1 MKKINGVGTKCVHSG
16 DLIDDRF
23 KGATSPIFPST
34 AYDFIGVEDDKY
46 PRYFNTPNQ
55 ISLSK
60 KIADLE
66 NCEAAL
72 LFGSGIAAIFT
83 SLFSFLK
90 SEDHVIFQG
99 SIYGGTLN
107 LVIKEFK
114 KFNIEYSLVDS
125 FDIKEYEMEIKE
137 NTKIIFIESPS
148 NPLLKVIDLQA
159 ISNLSKKNNLISIID
174 NTFSSP
180 INQNPSDF
188 GIDIIIHSATKY
200 LGGHSD
206 ILAGALAST
215 KSNIDKIIESS
226 INYGG
231 NLSEYTVWLLERSIK
246 TLSLRVNK
254 QNENAL
260 KVADYLSNHE
270 KVNAVHYPGLKTHPD
285 YELSSKQMKGFGGM
299 LSFELSNL
307 EEAVLFTRKI
317 KLIKSAMSL
326 GGVESTICSPSLT
339 SHSKISREER
349 EKLGIFDGLLRFS
362 VGIEDH
368 NDIINDLKQAFS
380 QIGVILN

>member
-1 MKKINGVGTKCVHSG
+1 MKKNKGVDTKCVHSG

-23 KGATSPIFPST
+23 KGATSPLFPST
-34 AYDFIGVEDDKY
+34 AYDFIDVNEDKY

-55 ISLSK
+55 LALSK

-66 NCEAAL
+66 NSEDAL
-72 LFGSGIAAIFT
+72 LFGSGIAAIFS
-83 SLFSFLK
+83 SLFSFVK
-90 SEDHVIFQG
+90 SGDHVIFQS

-114 KFNIEYSLVDS
+114 KFNIKYSLVDS
-125 FDIKEYEMEIKE
+125 FDLKDYEKEIKS

-148 NPLLKVIDLQA
+148 NPLLKLIDLKSVA
-159 ISNLSKKNNLISIID
+159 ELCKKNNLISIID

-206 ILAGALAST
+206 ILAGALASNKKYIQT
-215 KSNIDKIIESS
+215 IKESS

-231 NLSEYTVWLLERSIK
+231 NLSDYTVWLLERSIK
-246 TLSLRVNK
+246 TLSLRVAK

-260 KVADYLSNHE
+260 KVAKFLFEHQ
-270 KVNAVHYPGLKTHPD
+270 KVNSVNYPGLKSHPD
-285 YELSSKQMKGFGGM
+285 HQLSLTQMKGFGGM
-299 LSFELSNL
+299 LSFELNDL
-307 EEAVLFTRKI
+307 DEAIKFTRKI

-326 GGVESTICSPSLT
+326 GGVESTICSPALT
-339 SHSKISREER
+339 SHSKISKEER
-349 EKLGIFDGLLRFS
+349 ENIGIFDGLLRFS
-362 VGIEDH
+362 VGIEDFE
-368 NDIINDLKQAFS
+368 DIKNDLEQALS
-380 QIGVILN
+380 QL

>member
-34 AYDFIGVEDDKY
+34 AYDFIDVEDDKY

-55 ISLSK
+55 LALSK

-260 KVADYLSNHE
+260 KVAEYLSNHE

-339 SHSKISREER
+339 SHSKISKEER

-380 QIGVILN
+380 KI

>member
-34 AYDFIGVEDDKY
+34 AYDFIDVEDDKY

-55 ISLSK
+55 LALSK

-260 KVADYLSNHE
+260 KVAEYLTNHE

-285 YELSSKQMKGFGGM
+285 YKLSSKQMKGFGGM

-339 SHSKISREER
+339 SHSKISKEDREN
-349 EKLGIFDGLLRFS
+349 LGIFDGLLRFS

-380 QIGVILN
+380 RI

>member
-1 MKKINGVGTKCVHSG
+1 MKKNKGVDTKCVHSG

-23 KGATSPIFPST
+23 KGATSPLFPST
-34 AYDFIGVEDDKY
+34 AYDFIDVNDDKY

-55 ISLSK
+55 LALSK

-66 NCEAAL
+66 NSEDAL
-72 LFGSGIAAIFT
+72 LFGSGIAAIFS
-83 SLFSFLK
+83 SLFSFIK
-90 SEDHVIFQG
+90 SGDHVIFQS

-114 KFNIEYSLVDS
+114 KFNIKYSLVDS
-125 FDIKEYEMEIKE
+125 FDLKDYEKEIKS

-148 NPLLKVIDLQA
+148 NPLLKLIDLKSIA
-159 ISNLSKKNNLISIID
+159 KLCKKHNLISIID

-206 ILAGALAST
+206 ILAGALASNKKYIQT
-215 KSNIDKIIESS
+215 IKESS

-231 NLSEYTVWLLERSIK
+231 NLSDYTVWLLERSIK
-246 TLSLRVNK
+246 TLSLRVAK

-260 KVADYLSNHE
+260 KVAKFLFEHQ
-270 KVNAVHYPGLKTHPD
+270 KVNSVNYPGLKSHPD
-285 YELSSKQMKGFGGM
+285 HQLSLTQMKGFGGM
-299 LSFELSNL
+299 LSFELNDL
-307 EEAVLFTRKI
+307 DEAIKFTRKI

-326 GGVESTICSPSLT
+326 GGVESTICSPTLT
-339 SHSKISREER
+339 SHSKISKEER
-349 EKLGIFDGLLRFS
+349 EKIGIFDGLLRFS
-362 VGIEDH
+362 VGIEDFE
-368 NDIINDLKQAFS
+368 DIKNDLEQALS
-380 QIGVILN
+380 QL

>member
-1 MKKINGVGTKCVHSG
+1 MKKNKGVNTKCVHSG

-23 KGATSPIFPST
+23 KGATSPLFPST
-34 AYDFIGVEDDKY
+34 AYDFINVNEDKY

-55 ISLSK
+55 LALSK

-66 NCEAAL
+66 NSEEAL
-72 LFGSGIAAIFT
+72 LFGSGIAAIFS
-83 SLFSFLK
+83 SLFSFIK
-90 SEDHVIFQG
+90 SGDHVIFQS

-114 KFNIEYSLVDS
+114 KFNIKYSLVDS
-125 FDIKEYEMEIKE
+125 FDLKDYEKEIKK
-137 NTKIIFIESPS
+137 NTKIVFIESPS
-148 NPLLKVIDLQA
+148 NPLLKLIDLKSIA
-159 ISNLSKKNNLISIID
+159 ELCKKNNLISIID

-206 ILAGALAST
+206 ILAGALASN
-215 KSNIDKIIESS
+215 KKYIQKIKESS

-231 NLSEYTVWLLERSIK
+231 NLSDYTVWLLERSIK
-246 TLSLRVNK
+246 TLSLRVAK

-260 KVADYLSNHE
+260 KVAKFLFEHQ
-270 KVNAVHYPGLKTHPD
+270 KVNSVNYPGLKSHPD
-285 YELSSKQMKGFGGM
+285 HQLSLTQMKGFGGM
-299 LSFELSNL
+299 LSFELNNL
-307 EEAVLFTRKI
+307 DEAIKFTRKI

-326 GGVESTICSPSLT
+326 GGVESTICSPTLT
-339 SHSKISREER
+339 SHSKISKRER
-349 EKLGIFDGLLRFS
+349 KKIGIFDGLLRFS
-362 VGIEDH
+362 VGIEDFE
-368 NDIINDLKQAFS
+368 DIKNDLDQALR
-380 QIGVILN
+380 QL

>member
-34 AYDFIGVEDDKY
+34 AYDFIDVEDDKY

-55 ISLSK
+55 LALSK

-260 KVADYLSNHE
+260 KVAEYLSNHE

-285 YELSSKQMKGFGGM
+285 YKLSSKQMKGFGGM

-339 SHSKISREER
+339 SHSKISKEER
-349 EKLGIFDGLLRFS
+349 ENLGIFDGLLRFS

-380 QIGVILN
+380 KI

>member
-16 DLIDDRF
+16 DLIDNRF

-34 AYDFIGVEDDKY
+34 AYDFIDVEDDKY

-55 ISLSK
+55 LALSK

-66 NCEAAL
+66 NCESAL

-90 SEDHVIFQG
+90 SNDHVIFQG

-125 FDIKEYEMEIKE
+125 FDIKEYELEINQ

-339 SHSKISREER
+339 SHSKISKEER
-349 EKLGIFDGLLRFS
+349 ENLGIFDGLLRFS

-380 QIGVILN
+380 KI

>member
-34 AYDFIGVEDDKY
+34 AYDFIDVEDDKY

-55 ISLSK
+55 LALSK

-148 NPLLKVIDLQA
+148 NPLLKIIDLQA

-260 KVADYLSNHE
+260 KVAEYLSNHE

-339 SHSKISREER
+339 SHSKISKEER
-349 EKLGIFDGLLRFS
+349 ENLGIFDGLLRFS

-380 QIGVILN
+380 KI

>member
-34 AYDFIGVEDDKY
+34 AYDFIDVEEDKY

-55 ISLSK
+55 LALSK

-66 NCEAAL
+66 NCDSAL

-260 KVADYLSNHE
+260 MVAEYLTNHE

-285 YELSSKQMKGFGGM
+285 YKLSSKQMKGFGGM

-339 SHSKISREER
+339 SHSKISKEDREN
-349 EKLGIFDGLLRFS
+349 LGIFDGLLRFS

-380 QIGVILN
+380 KI

>member
-34 AYDFIGVEDDKY
+34 AYDFIDVEDDKY

-55 ISLSK
+55 LALSK

-114 KFNIEYSLVDS
+114 KFNIEYSLVES
-125 FDIKEYEMEIKE
+125 FDVKEYEMEIKE

-307 EEAVLFTRKI
+307 EDAVLFTRKI

-339 SHSKISREER
+339 SHSKISKEER
-349 EKLGIFDGLLRFS
+349 ENLGIFDGLLRFS

-368 NDIINDLKQAFS
+368 NDIINDLKQAF
-380 QIGVILN
+380 IKI

>member
-1 MKKINGVGTKCVHSG
+1 MKKNKGVDTKCVHSG

-23 KGATSPIFPST
+23 KGATSPLFPST
-34 AYDFIGVEDDKY
+34 AYDFIDVNEDKY

-55 ISLSK
+55 LALSK

-66 NCEAAL
+66 NSEDAL
-72 LFGSGIAAIFT
+72 LFGSGIAAIFG
-83 SLFSFLK
+83 SLFSFIK
-90 SEDHVIFQG
+90 SGDHVIFQS

-114 KFNIEYSLVDS
+114 KFNIKYSLVDS
-125 FDIKEYEMEIKE
+125 FELKDYEKEIKT
-137 NTKIIFIESPS
+137 NTKIVFIESPS
-148 NPLLKVIDLQA
+148 NPLLKLIDLKSIA
-159 ISNLSKKNNLISIID
+159 ELCKKNNLISIID

-206 ILAGALAST
+206 ILAGALASNKKYIQT
-215 KSNIDKIIESS
+215 IKESS

-231 NLSEYTVWLLERSIK
+231 NLSDYTVWLLERSIK
-246 TLSLRVNK
+246 TLSLRVAK

-260 KVADYLSNHE
+260 KVAKFLFEHQ
-270 KVNAVHYPGLKTHPD
+270 KVNSVNYPGLKSHPD
-285 YELSSKQMKGFGGM
+285 HQLSLTQMKGFGGM
-299 LSFELSNL
+299 LSFELNDL
-307 EEAVLFTRKI
+307 DEAIKFTRKI

-326 GGVESTICSPSLT
+326 GGVESTICSPTLT
-339 SHSKISREER
+339 SHSKISKRER
-349 EKLGIFDGLLRFS
+349 EKIGIFDGLLRFS
-362 VGIEDH
+362 VGIEDFE
-368 NDIINDLKQAFS
+368 DIKNDLDQALS
-380 QIGVILN
+380 QL

>member
-16 DLIDDRF
+16 DLIDDRL

-34 AYDFIGVEDDKY
+34 AYDFIDVEDDKY

-55 ISLSK
+55 LALSK

-90 SEDHVIFQG
+90 SKDHVIFQG

-260 KVADYLSNHE
+260 KVAEYLSNHE

-339 SHSKISREER
+339 SHSKISKEER
-349 EKLGIFDGLLRFS
+349 ENLGIFDGLLRFS

-380 QIGVILN
+380 KI

>member
-16 DLIDDRF
+16 DLIDDLF

-34 AYDFIGVEDDKY
+34 AYDFIDVEDDKY

-55 ISLSK
+55 LALSK

-188 GIDIIIHSATKY
+188 GVDIIIHSATKY

-215 KSNIDKIIESS
+215 KSKIDKIIESS

-254 QNENAL
+254 QNENASI
-260 KVADYLSNHE
+260 VAEYLSNHE
-270 KVNAVHYPGLKTHPD
+270 KVNAVYYPGLKTHPD
-285 YELSSKQMKGFGGM
+285 YELSNKQMKGFGGM
-299 LSFELSNL
+299 LSFELSSL
-307 EEAVLFTRKI
+307 DEAILFTRKI

-339 SHSKISREER
+339 SHSKISRDER

-380 QIGVILN
+380 QI

>member
-34 AYDFIGVEDDKY
+34 AYDFIDVEDDKY

-55 ISLSK
+55 LALSK

-215 KSNIDKIIESS
+215 RSIIDKIIESS

-339 SHSKISREER
+339 SHSKISKEER
-349 EKLGIFDGLLRFS
+349 ENLGIFDGLLRFS

-380 QIGVILN
+380 KI

>member
-34 AYDFIGVEDDKY
+34 AYDFIDVEDDKY

-55 ISLSK
+55 LALSK

-299 LSFELSNL
+299 LSFELSKL
-307 EEAVLFTRKI
+307 EEAVLFSRKI

-339 SHSKISREER
+339 SHSKISKEER
-349 EKLGIFDGLLRFS
+349 ENLGIFDGLLRFS

-368 NDIINDLKQAFS
+368 NDIINDLKQALS
-380 QIGVILN
+380 QI

>member
-34 AYDFIGVEDDKY
+34 AYDFIDVEDDKY

-55 ISLSK
+55 LALSK

-159 ISNLSKKNNLISIID
+159 ISNLSKKYNLISIID

-260 KVADYLSNHE
+260 KVAEYLSNHK

-307 EEAVLFTRKI
+307 EDAVLFTRKI

-339 SHSKISREER
+339 SHSKISKEER
-349 EKLGIFDGLLRFS
+349 ENLGIFDGLLRFS

-368 NDIINDLKQAFS
+368 NDIINDLKQAF
-380 QIGVILN
+380 IKI

>member
-1 MKKINGVGTKCVHSG
+1 MKKNKGVDTKCVHSG

-23 KGATSPIFPST
+23 KGATSPLFPST
-34 AYDFIGVEDDKY
+34 AYDFIDVNEDKY

-55 ISLSK
+55 LALSK

-66 NCEAAL
+66 NSEDAL
-72 LFGSGIAAIFT
+72 LFGSGIAAIFS
-83 SLFSFLK
+83 SLFSFIK
-90 SEDHVIFQG
+90 SGDHVIFQS

-114 KFNIEYSLVDS
+114 KFNIKYSLVDS
-125 FDIKEYEMEIKE
+125 FDLKDYEKEIKS

-148 NPLLKVIDLQA
+148 NPLLKLIDLKS
-159 ISNLSKKNNLISIID
+159 ITELCKKNNLISIID

-206 ILAGALAST
+206 ILAGALASNKKYIQT
-215 KSNIDKIIESS
+215 IKESS

-231 NLSEYTVWLLERSIK
+231 NLSDYTVWLLERSIK
-246 TLSLRVNK
+246 TLSLRVAK

-260 KVADYLSNHE
+260 KVAKFLFEHQ
-270 KVNAVHYPGLKTHPD
+270 KVNSVNYPGLKSHPD
-285 YELSSKQMKGFGGM
+285 YELSLTQMKGFGGM
-299 LSFELSNL
+299 LSFELNDL
-307 EEAVLFTRKI
+307 DEAIKFTRKI

-326 GGVESTICSPSLT
+326 GGVESTICSPTLT
-339 SHSKISREER
+339 SHSKISKEER
-349 EKLGIFDGLLRFS
+349 EKIGIFDGLLRFS
-362 VGIEDH
+362 VGIEDFE
-368 NDIINDLKQAFS
+368 DIKNDLDQALS
-380 QIGVILN
+380 QL

>member
-1 MKKINGVGTKCVHSG
+1 MKKNKGVNTKCVHSG

-23 KGATSPIFPST
+23 KGATSPLFPST
-34 AYDFIGVEDDKY
+34 AYDFIDVEDDKY

-55 ISLSK
+55 LALSK

-66 NCEAAL
+66 NCDSAL

-260 KVADYLSNHE
+260 KVAEYLTNHE
-270 KVNAVHYPGLKTHPD
+270 KVNSVHYPGLKTHPD
-285 YELSSKQMKGFGGM
+285 HKLSSKQMKGFGGM

-339 SHSKISREER
+339 SHSKISKEDREN
-349 EKLGIFDGLLRFS
+349 LGIFDGLLRFS

-380 QIGVILN
+380 KI

>member
-23 KGATSPIFPST
+23 KGANSPIFPST
-34 AYDFIGVEDDKY
+34 AYDFIDVEDDKY

-55 ISLSK
+55 LALSK

-215 KSNIDKIIESS
+215 RSNIDKIIESS

-260 KVADYLSNHE
+260 KVAEYLSNHE

-339 SHSKISREER
+339 SHSKISKEER
-349 EKLGIFDGLLRFS
+349 ENLGIFDVLLRFS

-380 QIGVILN
+380 KI

>member
-1 MKKINGVGTKCVHSG
+1 MKKNKGVDTKCVHSG

-23 KGATSPIFPST
+23 KGATSPLFPST
-34 AYDFIGVEDDKY
+34 AYDFIDVSEDKY

-55 ISLSK
+55 LALSK

-66 NCEAAL
+66 NSEDAL
-72 LFGSGIAAIFT
+72 LFGSGIAAIFS
-83 SLFSFLK
+83 SLFSFIK
-90 SEDHVIFQG
+90 SGDHVIFQS

-114 KFNIEYSLVDS
+114 KFNIKYSLVDS
-125 FDIKEYEMEIKE
+125 FDLKDYEKEIKT
-137 NTKIIFIESPS
+137 NTKIVFIESPS
-148 NPLLKVIDLQA
+148 NPLLKLIDLKSIA
-159 ISNLSKKNNLISIID
+159 ELCKKNNLISIID

-206 ILAGALAST
+206 ILAGALASN
-215 KSNIDKIIESS
+215 KKYIQRIKESS

-231 NLSEYTVWLLERSIK
+231 NLSDYTVWLLERSIK
-246 TLSLRVNK
+246 TLSLRVAK

-260 KVADYLSNHE
+260 KVAKFLFEHQ
-270 KVNAVHYPGLKTHPD
+270 KVNSVNYPGLKSHPD
-285 YELSSKQMKGFGGM
+285 HQLSLTQMKGFGGM
-299 LSFELSNL
+299 LSFELNDL
-307 EEAVLFTRKI
+307 DEAIKFTRKI

-326 GGVESTICSPSLT
+326 GGVESTICSPTLT
-339 SHSKISREER
+339 SHSNISKEER
-349 EKLGIFDGLLRFS
+349 EKIGIFDGLLRFS
-362 VGIEDH
+362 VGIEDFE
-368 NDIINDLKQAFS
+368 DIKNDLDQALS
-380 QIGVILN
+380 QL

>member
-1 MKKINGVGTKCVHSG
+1 MKKNKGVDTKCVHSG

-23 KGATSPIFPST
+23 KGATSPLFPST
-34 AYDFIGVEDDKY
+34 AYDFIDVNEDKY

-55 ISLSK
+55 LALSK

-66 NCEAAL
+66 NSEDAL
-72 LFGSGIAAIFT
+72 LFGSGIAAIFS
-83 SLFSFLK
+83 SLFSFIK
-90 SEDHVIFQG
+90 SGDHVIFQS

-114 KFNIEYSLVDS
+114 KFNIKYSLVDS
-125 FDIKEYEMEIKE
+125 FDLKDYEKEIKS

-148 NPLLKVIDLQA
+148 NPLLKLIDLKSVA
-159 ISNLSKKNNLISIID
+159 ELCKKNNLISIID

-206 ILAGALAST
+206 ILAGALASNKKYIQT
-215 KSNIDKIIESS
+215 IKESS

-231 NLSEYTVWLLERSIK
+231 NLSDYTVWLLERSIK
-246 TLSLRVNK
+246 TLSLRVAK

-260 KVADYLSNHE
+260 KVAKFLFEHQ
-270 KVNAVHYPGLKTHPD
+270 KVNSVNYPGLKSHPD
-285 YELSSKQMKGFGGM
+285 HQLSLTQMKGFGGM
-299 LSFELSNL
+299 LSFELNDL
-307 EEAVLFTRKI
+307 DEAIKFTRKI

-326 GGVESTICSPSLT
+326 GGVESTICSPTLT
-339 SHSKISREER
+339 SHSKISKEER
-349 EKLGIFDGLLRFS
+349 ENIGIFDGLLRFS
-362 VGIEDH
+362 VGIEDFE
-368 NDIINDLKQAFS
+368 DIKNDLEQALS
-380 QIGVILN
+380 QL

>member
-1 MKKINGVGTKCVHSG
+1 MKKNKGVDTKCVHSG

-23 KGATSPIFPST
+23 KGATSPLFPST
-34 AYDFIGVEDDKY
+34 AYDFIDVNEDKY

-55 ISLSK
+55 LALSK

-66 NCEAAL
+66 NSEDAL
-72 LFGSGIAAIFT
+72 LFGSGIAAIFS
-83 SLFSFLK
+83 SLFSFIK
-90 SEDHVIFQG
+90 SGDHVIFQS

-114 KFNIEYSLVDS
+114 KFNIKYSLVDS
-125 FDIKEYEMEIKE
+125 FDLKDYEKEIKS

-148 NPLLKVIDLQA
+148 NPLLKLIDLKSVA
-159 ISNLSKKNNLISIID
+159 KLCKKNNLISIID

-206 ILAGALAST
+206 ILAGALASNKKYIQT
-215 KSNIDKIIESS
+215 IKESS

-231 NLSEYTVWLLERSIK
+231 NLSDYTVWLLERSIK
-246 TLSLRVNK
+246 TLSLRVAK

-260 KVADYLSNHE
+260 KVAKFLFEHQ
-270 KVNAVHYPGLKTHPD
+270 KVNSVNYPGLKSHPD
-285 YELSSKQMKGFGGM
+285 YELSLTQMKDFGGM
-299 LSFELSNL
+299 LSFELNDL
-307 EEAVLFTRKI
+307 NEAIKFTRKI

-326 GGVESTICSPSLT
+326 GGVESTICSPTLT
-339 SHSKISREER
+339 SHSKISKEER
-349 EKLGIFDGLLRFS
+349 EKIGIFDGLLRFS
-362 VGIEDH
+362 VGIEDFE
-368 NDIINDLKQAFS
+368 DIKKDLDQALS
-380 QIGVILN
+380 QL

>member
-16 DLIDDRF
+16 DLIDNRF

-34 AYDFIGVEDDKY
+34 AYDFIDVEDDKY

-55 ISLSK
+55 LALSK

-66 NCEAAL
+66 NCESAL

-90 SEDHVIFQG
+90 SKDHVIFQG

-125 FDIKEYEMEIKE
+125 FDIKEYELEINE
-137 NTKIIFIESPS
+137 NTKIIFVESPS

-159 ISNLSKKNNLISIID
+159 ISNLSKKHNLISIID

-254 QNENAL
+254 QNENAV
-260 KVADYLSNHE
+260 KVAEYLSNHE

-285 YELSSKQMKGFGGM
+285 YELSTKQMKGFGGM
-299 LSFELSNL
+299 LSFELYNL

-339 SHSKISREER
+339 SHSKISKEER

-362 VGIEDH
+362 VGIENH

-380 QIGVILN
+380 QL

>member
-1 MKKINGVGTKCVHSG
+1 MKKNKGVDTKCVHSG

-23 KGATSPIFPST
+23 KGATSPLFPST
-34 AYDFIGVEDDKY
+34 AYDFIDVNEDKY

-55 ISLSK
+55 LALSK

-66 NCEAAL
+66 NSEEAL
-72 LFGSGIAAIFT
+72 LFGSGIAAIFS
-83 SLFSFLK
+83 SLFSFIK
-90 SEDHVIFQG
+90 SGDHVIFQS

-114 KFNIEYSLVDS
+114 KFNIKYSLVDS
-125 FDIKEYEMEIKE
+125 FDLKDYEKEIKS

-148 NPLLKVIDLQA
+148 NPLLKLIDLKSVA
-159 ISNLSKKNNLISIID
+159 ELCKKNNLISIID

-206 ILAGALAST
+206 ILAGALASNKKYIQT
-215 KSNIDKIIESS
+215 IKESS

-231 NLSEYTVWLLERSIK
+231 NLSDYTVWLLERSIK
-246 TLSLRVNK
+246 TLSLRVAK

-260 KVADYLSNHE
+260 KVAKFLFEHQ
-270 KVNAVHYPGLKTHPD
+270 KVNSVNYPGLKSHPD
-285 YELSSKQMKGFGGM
+285 YELSLTQMKGFGGM
-299 LSFELSNL
+299 LSFELNDL
-307 EEAVLFTRKI
+307 DEAIKFTRKI

-326 GGVESTICSPSLT
+326 GGVESTICSPTLT
-339 SHSKISREER
+339 SHSKISKEER
-349 EKLGIFDGLLRFS
+349 EKIGIFDGLLRFS
-362 VGIEDH
+362 VGIEDFE
-368 NDIINDLKQAFS
+368 DIKNDLDQALS
-380 QIGVILN
+380 QL

>member
-34 AYDFIGVEDDKY
+34 AYDFIDVEDDKY

-55 ISLSK
+55 LALSK

-339 SHSKISREER
+339 SHSKISRDER

-380 QIGVILN
+380 QI

>member
-34 AYDFIGVEDDKY
+34 AYDFIDVEDDKY

-55 ISLSK
+55 LALSK

-72 LFGSGIAAIFT
+72 LFGSGIAAIYT

-114 KFNIEYSLVDS
+114 KFNIEYSLVES
-125 FDIKEYEMEIKE
+125 FDVKEYEMEIKE

-215 KSNIDKIIESS
+215 RSNIDKIIESS

-339 SHSKISREER
+339 SHSKISKEER
-349 EKLGIFDGLLRFS
+349 ENLGIFDGLLRFS

-380 QIGVILN
+380 KI